1 MELKLKSFKNV
12 TSLLIQKSFLCTFY
26 IIRYIIFACVV
37 HVVFSYLTKLC
48 DLPSKKIN
56 CFYRKL
62 KFESKSVRFLSEHHD
77 YAIKHNRNYANA
89 YNCFSFR
96 TFSSRLK
103 MNCLISR
110 EAAERKSLESKKCF
124 SACLWVFVFHAP
136 ATHTR
141 ASFAHDFLSFQS
153 LRWAQ
158 TAVKSYFSLEYTAEW
173 WRRGYANV
181 ESAKQRTE
189 K

>member
-1 MELKLKSFKNV
+1 MWPRCSFKNRSCARFTLFV
-12 TSLLIQKSFLCTFY
+12 ISSSHALFTLFSHISPSCVIFSL
-26 IIRYIIFACVV
+26 
-37 HVVFSYLTKLC
+37 
-48 DLPSKKIN
+48 KIN

-173 WRRGYANV
+173 WRRGYAIV